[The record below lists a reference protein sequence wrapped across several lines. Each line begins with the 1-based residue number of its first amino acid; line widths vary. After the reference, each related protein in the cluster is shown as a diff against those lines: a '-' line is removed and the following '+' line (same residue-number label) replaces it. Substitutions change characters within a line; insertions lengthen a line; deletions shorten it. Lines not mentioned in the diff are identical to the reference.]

1 MSKLLC
7 ALCGEIIPF
16 TASRYTTMDKY
27 KICKNCLKKHQLTT
41 LSVQQYLLNDL
52 SSGGRLEEVTN
63 QSRNAQRIEEQLSQ
77 LGLLDT
83 FGTKKEIKS
92 LPDYIDNDED
102 VKYVTSGF
110 YDGNTILLV
119 LTNQRMLFLDKGM
132 LYGVNKIEI
141 PIDKINSVSYKKGM
155 LLSTLK
161 MFNGAAPV
169 EIKNI
174 DNNTIERLTKEINSA
189 IKEYSVSNSQPMNIN
204 QNSFSAADEIKK
216 FKELLDLDVITQE
229 EFNEKKKELLGL

>member
-1 MSKLLC
+1 
-7 ALCGEIIPF
+7 
-16 TASRYTTMDKY
+16 
-27 KICKNCLKKHQLTT
+27 LKKHQLTT

-119 LTNQRMLFLDKGM
+119 LNQSKECFSWIKGCCT
-132 LYGVNKIEI
+132 V
-141 PIDKINSVSYKKGM
+141 
-155 LLSTLK
+155 
-161 MFNGAAPV
+161 
-169 EIKNI
+169 
-174 DNNTIERLTKEINSA
+174 LTK
-189 IKEYSVSNSQPMNIN
+189 
-204 QNSFSAADEIKK
+204 
-216 FKELLDLDVITQE
+216 
-229 EFNEKKKELLGL
+229 